1 MLIGGFMR
9 KIRELEGKIGY
20 CFQDQ
25 ELLKHA
31 LRHSSYVNEKH
42 MKKHE
47 CNERLEFLGDA
58 VLEVVSSEFLFFEH
72 QTMPEGELTK
82 KRASMVCEPALAFC
96 ARDIDLGEYLLLGK
110 GEEATGG
117 RKRDSVT
124 SDAMEA
130 LIGAIYLDGGFAS
143 AKEFIH
149 RFILNDL
156 ENKKLFFDS
165 KTILQEIVQGNS
177 DDQVSYELIR
187 EEGPDHNKSFCTA
200 VRIGEQI
207 YGEGEGRTKKAS
219 EQQAAYQAILKLQEK
234 R

>member
-9 KIRELEGKIGY
+9 KIRELEEKIGY

-165 KTILQEIVQGNS
+165 KTILQEIVQGSS
-177 DDQVSYELIR
+177 DEHVSYELIR
-187 EEGPDHNKSFCTA
+187 EEGPDHNKTFCTA
-200 VRIGEQI
+200 VRIRGRT

-219 EQQAAYQAILKLQEK
+219 EQQAAYQAILRLQEK
-234 R
+234 Q